1 MPKVA
6 VDSILDTNHIIKIMQ
21 NDLSL
26 FQSIS
31 RKLLEQEVVDPVLKP
46 VEPSRLHDLLDIDLN
61 DEPVDQSRFDKAL
74 SDLVLNTPRTS
85 TNMFFNQLFGGRQGK
100 AVVGELLSVMLN
112 SSMYT
117 YKVGGPMIAIEKE
130 ILDKIAEK
138 IGYAEDYGGTI
149 APGGSMTNMMAMIM
163 ARDKMV
169 PDVRFKGL
177 SSTMTLYTSKES
189 HYSIPKNASFI
200 GIGRDQI
207 RFIPT
212 DDKGQM
218 DSKALKMAVE
228 SDLSAGHQ
236 PFFVNATAGTT
247 VLGVFDPLE
256 QIAEICESYGIW
268 MHVDGALGGSVL
280 FSSKYRHLI
289 KGIERSDSFS
299 LNAHKTLGVP
309 LACSMIWAK
318 NKQDLYESFS
328 NEASYLYQTAND
340 DLNPGKISLQ
350 CGRRND
356 ALKFW
361 CLWKSIGTKGLENAV
376 DHQYELAQFARN
388 YVRQHADYELYNHDE
403 SISICFN
410 YKGIPAEEICNRLYE
425 EGEIMV
431 GFGRFREDVF
441 IRLVTVNFGL
451 EKANI
456 LQFFKHMEDCVEKY
470 IL

>member
-1 MPKVA
+1 MEE
-6 VDSILDTNHIIKIMQ
+6 
-21 NDLSL
+21 DLSL

-31 RKLLEQEVVDPVLKP
+31 KQLLEQEESDPVLKP
-46 VEPSRLHDLLDIDLN
+46 IDPGDLADLFDLTLDDAGAGPPQF
-61 DEPVDQSRFDKAL
+61 EKAL
-74 SDLVLNTPRTS
+74 SDLVLKTPRTS

-117 YKVGGPMIAIEKE
+117 YKVGGPMIAMEKE
-130 ILDKIAEK
+130 ILDKIAGK
-138 IGYAEDYGGTI
+138 IGYPSDYGGTL

-163 ARDKMV
+163 ARDKMH
-169 PDVRFKGL
+169 PDIRFKGL

-200 GIGRDQI
+200 GVGRDQI

-212 DDKGQM
+212 NDYGQM
-218 DSKALKMAVE
+218 DPILLKEAIE
-228 SDLSAGHQ
+228 ADIAKGHH
-236 PFFVNATAGTT
+236 PFFINATAGTT
-247 VLGVFDPLE
+247 VLGAFDPLE
-256 QIAEICESYGIW
+256 EIADICQSFGIW
-268 MHVDGALGGSVL
+268 LHIDGALGGSVL
-280 FSSKYRHLI
+280 FSEKHRHLI
-289 KGIERSDSFS
+289 KGVERSDSFS

-318 NKQDLYESFS
+318 NKQNLYESFS

-361 CLWKSIGTKGLENAV
+361 CLWKSIGTNGLEEAV
-376 DHQYELAQFARN
+376 DHQYELAQYARD
-388 YVRQHADYELYNHDE
+388 YVRQHPDYKLYNRDE
-403 SISICFN
+403 SISVCFN
-410 YKGIPAEEICNRLYE
+410 YKGISAEEICNRLYE

-431 GFGRFREDVF
+431 GFGRFRDDVF

-451 EKANI
+451 EKEHI
-456 LQFFKHMEDCVEKY
+456 LQFFKHMENCVDKY

>member
-1 MPKVA
+1 
-6 VDSILDTNHIIKIMQ
+6 MQ
-21 NDLSL
+21 KDLAL

-31 RKLLEQEVVDPVLKP
+31 RQLLEQEETNPVLKP
-46 VEPSRLHDLLDIDLN
+46 IEPDRLHDLFDIALEDGA
-61 DEPVDQSRFDKAL
+61 VDQNKFEKAL

-117 YKVGGPMIAIEKE
+117 YKVGGPMIAMEKE
-130 ILDKIAEK
+130 ILDRIAEK
-138 IGYAEDYGGTI
+138 IGYPVGYGGTL

-163 ARDKMV
+163 ARDKMM
-169 PDVRFKGL
+169 PEVRFKGL
-177 SSTMTLYTSKES
+177 STTMTLYTSEES

-212 DDKGQM
+212 NDLGQM
-218 DSKALKMAVE
+218 DIEALGAAIEKDI
-228 SDLSAGHQ
+228 SNGLQ

-256 QIAEICESYGIW
+256 PIADLCESHGIW
-268 MHVDGALGGSVL
+268 LHVDGALGGSVL
-280 FSSKYRHLI
+280 FSDKHRHLI
-289 KGIERSDSFS
+289 NGIHRSDSFS

-318 NKQDLYESFS
+318 HKQDLYESFS

-361 CLWKSIGTKGLENAV
+361 CLWKSIGTKGLEEAV
-376 DHQYELAQFARN
+376 DHQYELAQFARD
-388 YVRQHADYELYNHDE
+388 YVRQHPDYKLYNHDE

-410 YKGIPAEEICNRLYE
+410 YKDIPAEEICNRLYA

-431 GFGRFREDVF
+431 GFGRFRDDVF

-451 EKANI
+451 QKENI
-456 LQFFKHMEDCVEKY
+456 IEFFKHMEECVEKY
-470 IL
+470 KL